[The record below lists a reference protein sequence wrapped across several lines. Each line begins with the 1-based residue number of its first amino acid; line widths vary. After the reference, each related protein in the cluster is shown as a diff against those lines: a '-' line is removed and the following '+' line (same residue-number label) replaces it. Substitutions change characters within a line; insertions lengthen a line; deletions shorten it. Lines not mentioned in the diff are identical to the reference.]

1 MELLGEYFI
10 DGIQMHFCKKIQYL
24 DETSIENCFQKCRP
38 VLQVGLDWAKVLL
51 LWSLVDSVAM
61 KFFLTVR
68 ILYALYALALGALC
82 MAVGALNRRTL
93 THLLMLAT
101 AVIVTVLCVV
111 PTATPLVQSW
121 FKFKTDQTLL
131 PLLREE
137 K

>member
-1 MELLGEYFI
+1 M
-10 DGIQMHFCKKIQYL
+10 
-24 DETSIENCFQKCRP
+24 
-38 VLQVGLDWAKVLL
+38 GLDWAKVLL
-51 LWSLVDSVAM
+51 LWSLVDSVAI

-111 PTATPLVQSW
+111 PTATPLVQSLVRSARSNTG
-121 FKFKTDQTLL
+121 FLTDFVRQFDETLI
-131 PLLREE
+131 
-137 K
+137 